1 MVSEGVS
8 VGKMDAFNKA
18 TQFDKFIRNI
28 NDGFLIDPSECHDI
42 ASKVSCDFAS
52 MKETEFCKKYKAE
65 MRKHDLNYN
74 KLTSLVAD
82 KVIF

>member
-1 MVSEGVS
+1 MVS
-8 VGKMDAFNKA
+8 VGCLNAFDRS

-52 MKETEFCKKYKAE
+52 MKETEFCKKYKSE
-65 MRKHDLNYN
+65 MRKHDLDYN
-74 KLTSLVAD
+74 KLTRLVAD